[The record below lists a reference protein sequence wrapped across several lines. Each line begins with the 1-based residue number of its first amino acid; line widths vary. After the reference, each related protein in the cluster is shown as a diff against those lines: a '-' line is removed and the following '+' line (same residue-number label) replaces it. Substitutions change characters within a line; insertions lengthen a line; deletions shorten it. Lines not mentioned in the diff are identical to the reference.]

1 MLKQQFQLAYYA
13 KIDYTATEH
22 MPSYERSYLYSQL
35 VETKRQEEEEMNKA
49 QRGVKKR

>member
-22 MPSYERSYLYSQL
+22 MPSYERAFLYSQL
-35 VETKRQEEEEMNKA
+35 VETKKQEEEEMKKA
-49 QRGVKKR
+49 QKGVKKR